1 MRPIRSVTG
10 LQIYVTKTQHIDF
23 TEDSIFTNKAL
34 GYCEPVGTPNT
45 TALFTAV
52 PPWGLTA
59 EVALL
64 DYDYGYRFSVFGEA
78 LATISGGLQAA
89 NQFWVDDD
97 VELAKDGVV
106 QAPSTY
112 EADIEE
118 GTIVPDDLDESA
130 LWTLSY
136 THRVPFNVARGTAMI
151 LTDLIGYTNIN
162 ASGLSGLSGIKVEE
176 IELRQSSRVGF
187 NVDSVS
193 PAARLLLEPYKEV
206 SWG

>member
-1 MRPIRSVTG
+1 
-10 LQIYVTKTQHIDF
+10 
-23 TEDSIFTNKAL
+23 
-34 GYCEPVGTPNT
+34 
-45 TALFTAV
+45 
-52 PPWGLTA
+52 
-59 EVALL
+59 
-64 DYDYGYRFSVFGEA
+64 
-78 LATISGGLQAA
+78 
-89 NQFWVDDD
+89 

-136 THRVPFNVARGTAMI
+136 VHRVPFNVARGTAMI